1 MTEPEKEGNKM
12 KKTIKT
18 LLLTAAVG
26 LSAMSLGACAGTAA
40 KESSAAETSAEA
52 ESSAAETD
60 AQSESV
66 IASSDITADDAE
78 SISADGGIIGMPNP
92 WSEYDSLAD
101 AENAAGINVSV
112 PEEIAGGTADAY
124 RVLDTA
130 EHGFIEIIYADKA
143 DGDETARVRK
153 AGDTEEADISGDYN
167 TYAYSAELDA
177 DGVKISVR
185 GDADDTIKL
194 AVWQN
199 DGSSYALS
207 FENGVSGDELSEAV
221 KGIK

>member
-1 MTEPEKEGNKM
+1 MRKR
-12 KKTIKT
+12 IKT

-52 ESSAAETD
+52 ESSAAEND
-60 AQSESV
+60 AQDESV
-66 IASSDITADDAE
+66 SVDTDNEGSQAADSEPALDNGSAASDE
-78 SISADGGIIGMPNP
+78 RVIGMANP

-101 AENAAGINVSV
+101 AEKAAGINVSV
-112 PEEIAGGTADAY
+112 PEEIAGGTAYAY

-153 AGDTEEADISGDYN
+153 AGDTEEADISGDYS

-177 DGVKISVR
+177 DGVKINVS
-185 GDADDTIKL
+185 GNADDAIKL

-207 FENGVSGDELSEAV
+207 FENGVAGDEAAEAV
-221 KGIK
+221 KDIK